1 MLICKAKNS
10 GFTVLELIVVIAIVG
25 ILAAIAL
32 PNFSSIQGQLSSSQ
46 EVRQMAYQLGLLRKE
61 AIRLRTNVRV
71 SFTATGYSWDVFD
84 DSSTDGSVTFKQ
96 EVVWSGASLPADI
109 VFNGLGLLRGSASD
123 VLLSV
128 ESKGYV
134 SSVTLN
140 TNGHIQM

>member
-10 GFTVLELIVVIAIVG
+10 GFTVLELIVVMAIVG

-71 SFTATGYSWDVFD
+71 SFSATGYSWDIYD
-84 DSSTDGSVTFKQ
+84 DNVSEGSVIFKQ
-96 EVVWSGASLPADI
+96 EVSWSGASVPSDI
-109 VFNGLGLLRGSASD
+109 VFNGLGLLRSSASD
-123 VLLSV
+123 VTFSV